1 MFRSCHLNN
10 ARALGQPTITVHAL
24 HTHHTCTFTPDL
36 TCGACILLC
45 IGFFKI
51 LRGKDECG
59 IESGV
64 VAGEPK
70 KYEG

>member
-1 MFRSCHLNN
+1 MF
-10 ARALGQPTITVHAL
+10 VHEL
-24 HTHHTCTFTPDL
+24 MLILDL
-36 TCGACILLC
+36 TSSACLVTC
-45 IGFFKI
+45 AGFFMI

-70 KYEG
+70 KY

>member
-1 MFRSCHLNN
+1 MF
-10 ARALGQPTITVHAL
+10 VHEL
-24 HTHHTCTFTPDL
+24 MLILDL
-36 TCGACILLC
+36 TSSACLVTC
-45 IGFFKI
+45 AGFFKI

-70 KYEG
+70 KY

>member
-1 MFRSCHLNN
+1 MNERSLHHT
-10 ARALGQPTITVHAL
+10 RR
-24 HTHHTCTFTPDL
+24 HTHTLTELSVTVTCMFVHELMLILAL
-36 TCGACILLC
+36 TSSAYHVMCA
-45 IGFFKI
+45 GFFKI

-70 KYEG
+70 KY